1 MDLAPADRKP
11 FDAVNVA
18 FSSKGMNEV
27 RNTPITIAIY
37 TQSPF
42 LTPDL
47 QLVGEYNDVKLQDEL
62 IETGQYKD
70 LVFEGADSPEKL
82 AAEYKPPQGY
92 HVNNDNWRVHGLFI
106 VASQTKDSLDA
117 KVAEV
122 KKAFGVGTDSA
133 SIDIAFIKEG
143 NVRNADGKA
152 NVPVKKDKD
161 GNEYKE
167 NIHRKE
173 Q

>member
-1 MDLAPADRKP
+1 MHAS
-11 FDAVNVA
+11 V
-18 FSSKGMNEV
+18 
-27 RNTPITIAIY
+27 IY
-37 TQSPF
+37 IQCSL
-42 LTPDL
+42 LTPYL
-47 QLVGEYNDVKLQDEL
+47 KLVGEYNDVKLNDEL
-62 IETGQYKD
+62 LETGQFKD
-70 LVFEGADSPEKL
+70 LVFEGADTPDKL
-82 AAEYKPPQGY
+82 ALEYKPPQNY
-92 HVNNDNWRVHGLFI
+92 HVNNDDWRVHGLFI

-117 KVAEV
+117 KIAEV
-122 KKAFGVGTDSA
+122 KKAFGVGTGSA

-167 NIHRKE
+167 SIHRKE

>member
-1 MDLAPADRKP
+1 MHASLIHIQC
-11 FDAVNVA
+11 
-18 FSSKGMNEV
+18 S
-27 RNTPITIAIY
+27 
-37 TQSPF
+37 F

-70 LVFEGADSPEKL
+70 MVFEGADDPARLSDEW
-82 AAEYKPPQGY
+82 KPPKESK
-92 HVNNDNWRVHGLFI
+92 NNDNWRVHGLFI
-106 VASQTKDSLDA
+106 IASQTKDGLDA
-117 KVAEV
+117 KIAEV
-122 KKAFGVGTDSA
+122 KKAFGCENDSA
-133 SIDIAFIKEG
+133 SINIAFIKEG
-143 NVRNADGKA
+143 QVRNADGSA

-167 NIHRKE
+167 SIHRKE